1 MVNNGMAPL
10 RRWIS
15 EAEMSANSI
24 TDWSDAYS
32 NAPYIPDAAS
42 FPGKWQAMAAAFRDG
57 MRAKNR
63 LREDISYG
71 PHARNRFDLFLPE
84 GAPKGLVV
92 FVHGGYW
99 MSFDKSAW
107 SHLAQGALT
116 HGYALAMPSYVLC
129 PEARISDITRQVGAA
144 ISAAAGEVAGPIHLA
159 GHSAGGHL
167 VSRMNTSTSP
177 LGADVI
183 SRLKKTVSISGLHDL
198 RPLMNTTMNETQRLD
213 IAEARA
219 ESAALLEPL
228 HGIDIT
234 CWVGSVE
241 RPEFLRQNALLENLW
256 SSFDVSVSSVEDAGK
271 HHFDVID
278 GLADPDHRLVRTLLG
293 V

>member
-1 MVNNGMAPL
+1 
-10 RRWIS
+10 
-15 EAEMSANSI
+15 MSANSI

-32 NAPYIPDAAS
+32 NGAYIPDASA
-42 FPGKWQAMAAAFRDG
+42 FPGKWQVMASAFRDDL
-57 MRAKNR
+57 RAANR

-71 PHARNRFDLFLPE
+71 PHVRNRFDLFLPE
-84 GAPKGLVV
+84 GTPKGLVV

-107 SHLAQGALT
+107 SHLAQGSLA

-144 ISAAAGEVAGPIHLA
+144 ITAAASEVAGPIHLT

-167 VSRMNTSTSP
+167 VSRMNTSSSP
-177 LGADVI
+177 LRADVLA
-183 SRLKKTVSISGLHDL
+183 RLKKTVSISGLHDL
-198 RPLMNTTMNETQRLD
+198 RPLMKTKMNETQRLD
-213 IAEARA
+213 LAEARA

-228 HGIDIT
+228 DGIDIT
-234 CWVGSVE
+234 CWVGSAE
-241 RPEFLRQNALLENLW
+241 RPEFRRQNALLENLW
-256 SSFDVSVSSVEDAGK
+256 SGFDVSVSSVEDPGT